1 MDRLTW
7 TVSVKAAKQEA
18 WEEQNVFLR
27 VKEAKALADTSME
40 IAMSKRRRAQVLAE
54 NADLA
59 VYKAMV
65 ARRIA
70 QAMKV
75 AGSSGE
81 VAASLFLN

>member
-1 MDRLTW
+1 M
-7 TVSVKAAKQEA
+7 SVKAAKLEA
-18 WEEQNVFLR
+18 WEEQNVILR
-27 VKEAKALADTSME
+27 VKEAKALADASVE

-65 ARRIA
+65 SRRIA

-75 AGSSGE
+75 AESSGE
-81 VAASLFLN
+81 VATSVFLN